1 MPRGAAGG
9 YRLAAGANLPPLL
22 LADDEAVAV
31 AVGLTVSSSGSIEGV
46 EEASLRALGKLM
58 QVLPSRLRRR
68 VDALRGSPCRCHR
81 TRRDRVAS
89 EMPRRWPPPVMTGKR

>member
-1 MPRGAAGG
+1 M
-9 YRLAAGANLPPLL
+9 
-22 LADDEAVAV
+22 

-68 VDALRGSPCRCHR
+68 ADALRGSPAGATGRGGTAWRQKC
-81 TRRDRVAS
+81 S
-89 EMPRRWPPPVMTGKR
+89 RRWPPPVMTGKR